1 MVCQITVIKLEG
13 YGPWTLKLGSDRE
26 HQLQIL
32 QALIYADLQKY
43 FSAKNGLVFS
53 NRFDEFVAV
62 TNQITLQDHKEILDK
77 ISKKNKKIKISMT
90 IGIGKTPLDSDKK
103 IHKIR
108 NEKKNSLYNNIFAI
122 EKEHLLLLNNY
133 KKNRNSSIDF
143 ISNQDQDHN
152 NIKDLKIIHID
163 VDSSTTMTKNLST
176 YQVTNL
182 LLRLHLKISD
192 LFLKEDSLTFFLG
205 GDNFMIVANNGLNIS
220 KITTII
226 NGIIKSFDIKLNCG
240 IGNGNNARTAAK
252 FATKSLDQIRDYRKN
267 GTTINVLESN

>member
-1 MVCQITVIKLEG
+1 LVCQITVIKLEG

-26 HQLQIL
+26 YQLQML
-32 QALIYADLQKY
+32 QALIYADLQEY

-77 ISKKNKKIKISMT
+77 ISKKNKKIKLSMT

-103 IHKIR
+103 IRKIR
-108 NEKKNSLYNNIFAI
+108 IEKNNSSIDNIFAI
-122 EKEHLLLLNNY
+122 EKEHCLQGNNY
-133 KKNRNSSIDF
+133 KKNRNSRIDQ
-143 ISNQDQDHN
+143 ISNQNDKD
-152 NIKDLKIIHID
+152 IKDLKIIHID
-163 VDSSTTMTKNLST
+163 VDSSTSMTKNLST
-176 YQVTNL
+176 YEITNL
-182 LLRLHLKISD
+182 LLKLQLQISD

-205 GDNFMIVANNGLNIS
+205 GDNFMVVANNDLNIS

-226 NGIIKSFDIKLNCG
+226 NGIMKSFSIKLNCG

-252 FATKSLDQIRDYRKN
+252 FATKSLDQIREYRKN
-267 GTTINVLESN
+267 GKTINVFESS